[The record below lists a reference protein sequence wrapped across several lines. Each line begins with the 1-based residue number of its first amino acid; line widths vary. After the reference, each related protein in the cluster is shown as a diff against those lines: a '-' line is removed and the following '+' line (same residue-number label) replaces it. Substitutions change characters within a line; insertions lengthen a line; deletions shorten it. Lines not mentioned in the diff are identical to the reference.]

1 MEYISLIIQKIEI
14 KTLEI
19 KLKKFHVEFNIFKNV
34 RYFNIYLFILLFSFF
49 IEPANSSTQQLQE
62 SFLSGTNGLIIVV
75 LLSAFVFV
83 ICAAVIKKVFFTA
96 PQVLAGGAPVVAYHN
111 KAMA

>member
-19 KLKKFHVEFNIFKNV
+19 KLKKFHVEFNFKNV
-34 RYFNIYLFILLFSFF
+34 RYFIIYLFILLFSSF
-49 IEPANSSTQQLQE
+49 IEPAKSSTQQQQE

-96 PQVLAGGAPVVAYHN
+96 PQAVAVGAPVVAYHN